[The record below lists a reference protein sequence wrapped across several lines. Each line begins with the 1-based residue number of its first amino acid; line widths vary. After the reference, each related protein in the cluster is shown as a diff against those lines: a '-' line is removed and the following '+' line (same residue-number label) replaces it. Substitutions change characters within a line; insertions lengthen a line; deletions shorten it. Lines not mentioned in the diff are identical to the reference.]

1 MKRISKWLESKIWRK
16 PAAVGADG
24 RHTPVEVTTME
35 NVKEEN
41 SNCDHTPTV
50 PLPTLTRL
58 EESSFHVIE
67 STGFDP
73 YNSGSFETSKSRS
86 HK

>member
-1 MKRISKWLESKIWRK
+1 MNRILKWLESKFSPRS
-16 PAAVGADG
+16 AAVEADE
-24 RHTPVEVTTME
+24 RHSPVGVTTKE

-41 SNCDHTPTV
+41 SASDHTPT
-50 PLPTLTRL
+50 LPILTIL
-58 EESSFHVIE
+58 EESYKVIE

-73 YNSGSFETSKSRS
+73 YNSGSFESSKSRS